1 MKRPA
6 KGRVLLGRFGAPHG
20 VRGEIRL
27 QSFTSDP
34 LAIAAYDGLTD
45 KSGTR
50 HFRLRAVR
58 PQGKDMLVAQVEGVD
73 DRAGAEA
80 LSRVELYVARDKLP
94 APEEDEFY
102 IADLIGLRAE
112 SAEGEA
118 MGVVVAVR
126 NFGAGDIL
134 EIAPAQGPEN
144 LSDDEAPRRKHGDE
158 TLLLPF
164 TKATAPIIDV
174 KAGRVVVVPPTEV
187 EGEAP

>member
-34 LAIAAYDGLTD
+34 LAIATYDGLTD

-50 HFRLRAVR
+50 NFKLRAVR

-80 LSRVELYVARDKLP
+80 LNRVELYIPREALP
-94 APEEDEFY
+94 APEVDEFY

-112 SAEGEA
+112 TAEGVEI
-118 MGVVVAVR
+118 GTIVAVR

-134 EIAPAQGPEN
+134 EIAPAHGLEK
-144 LSDDEAPRRKHGDE
+144 LSDDEALRRKLGGE

-164 TKATAPIIDV
+164 TKATTPIIDV

-187 EGEAP
+187 EGEAR

>member
-1 MKRPA
+1 MTRL
-6 KGRVLLGRFGAPHG
+6 VLLGRFGAPHG

-27 QSFTSDP
+27 QSFTADP

-45 KSGTR
+45 KSGAR

-80 LSRVELYVARDKLP
+80 LNRVELYVARDKLP

-112 SAEGEA
+112 APDGQ
-118 MGVVVAVR
+118 MIGVVVAVR

-134 EIAPAQGPEN
+134 EIAPAHGLEKA
-144 LSDDEAPRRKHGDE
+144 SDFPNEAMPRKLGVE

-164 TKATAPIIDV
+164 TKATTPVIDV

-187 EGEAP
+187 EGEGE